1 MRKARDRRRRFAQT
15 IQDSARSTPDRQGSL
30 VDSFRSSIV
39 GPGSASGR
47 QESAASIM
55 PPPSTPPRKWQ
66 SLSTDF
72 DYDPA
77 QSKLWNGTKRK
88 LDESITDDEYRTPKS
103 TKISHRRSRTVG
115 NSVMSAPPRG
125 FSHSPYKSRI
135 DISAVPKGSML
146 NDILMK
152 QARRLAPT
160 AKSDTTHTDYFRLK
174 ALGIDPDTPVVPTG
188 KKRNR
193 AESMTNGDSR
203 IIEKVGQPG
212 GQPGIPEA
220 SSSSTIISK
229 THHTTKNDDDDEALF
244 AQIRSVRQALA
255 ESEQWMH
262 SERQSME
269 RSTPSKQEQPQ
280 PSTSPP
286 QPPSEETPAQRRLR
300 EIKERGHQPSRTEV
314 RLRALG
320 DEALLPKGFWDGEG
334 MGLSLVKGKG
344 KGREEEEGGQR
355 PNGILQQQQQRP
367 NGPVGFAALQRAKWI
382 GPGSHGFAPEAD
394 MDREMEME
402 KEGASADDA
411 ILL

>member
-1 MRKARDRRRRFAQT
+1 MRKARERRRRFAQT
-15 IQDSARSTPDRQGSL
+15 IQDSARSTPVRQGSL
-30 VDSFRSSIV
+30 VDSFRSSI
-39 GPGSASGR
+39 GGHGSASGR
-47 QESAASIM
+47 QDTAASIM

-72 DYDPA
+72 DYDLA
-77 QSKLWNGTKRK
+77 QSELGNGTKRK
-88 LDESITDDEYRTPKS
+88 RVISNEGNDHRTPKT
-103 TKISHRRSRTVG
+103 TKIGHRRSQTVG

-135 DISAVPKGSML
+135 DISTVPKGSML

-188 KKRNR
+188 KKRTR

-203 IIEKVGQPG
+203 IIEKVGHETQPG
-212 GQPGIPEA
+212 GQLGTQETSQSLTIP
-220 SSSSTIISK
+220 SK

-244 AQIRSVRQALA
+244 AQIRSVREALA

-269 RSTPSKQEQPQ
+269 RSTPSKQPR

-286 QPPSEETPAQRRLR
+286 HLPSEETPAQRRLR
-300 EIKERGHQPSRTEV
+300 ELKERGHQPSRTEV

-334 MGLSLVKGKG
+334 MGLSLVKG
-344 KGREEEEGGQR
+344 REEEGVEWGI
-355 PNGILQQQQQRP
+355 NGVMQQQQQRQLP
-367 NGPVGFAALQRAKWI
+367 NGPMGFAALQRAKWI
-382 GPGSHGFAPEAD
+382 GPDSRGFAPEAY
-394 MDREMEME
+394 ME